1 MKTINVLA
9 ILPYE
14 GMKEIIINAAK
25 EFEEISLYAYVG
37 DLEEGVRI
45 VKERSDDQ
53 EYDLIIS
60 RGGTAELLKKE
71 LKDRTI
77 LEIQTSFEDV
87 FHAVL
92 LARNYQEKFAIVSF
106 PVIAQRAKELCVLL
120 RYDIEVHTIR
130 SEQEA
135 VELLKKLQKAGYTM
149 VVGDMITA
157 LVAKRFGMNPVLI
170 MSGRESID
178 MTLRQAQQ
186 LAVMKKKISGEC
198 EILKSMQ
205 QTLPVHF
212 WMNRGMWW
220 NQT

>member
-120 RYDIEVHTIR
+120 DRK
-130 SEQEA
+130 S
-135 VELLKKLQKAGYTM
+135 
-149 VVGDMITA
+149 VV
-157 LVAKRFGMNPVLI
+157 
-170 MSGRESID
+170 
-178 MTLRQAQQ
+178 
-186 LAVMKKKISGEC
+186 
-198 EILKSMQ
+198 
-205 QTLPVHF
+205 
-212 WMNRGMWW
+212 
-220 NQT
+220 